1 MNSEHRTF
9 SDALSKTGLH
19 AGFPDRLEALAA
31 ELSAEGL
38 TEPELEDLVWYGWSF
53 VTQPVRWF
61 YGVLMGSGD
70 WRHAVIVAAA
80 ARRLRNSQAARD
92 HQRLLD
98 VREREIAY
106 KEAQL
111 RAAENES
118 VPDYLRVADT
128 NDIRLNGINPNTRTG
143 VIEAFD
149 RCWWRIDQIE
159 HWCHPPGDSVRE
171 ILAAERGWH
180 PPTERKGEGDLRM
193 WQRELRDRKAK
204 LGQEGGK

>member
-1 MNSEHRTF
+1 MEQQPRPLL
-9 SDALSKTGLH
+9 DVLAETGLH
-19 AGFPDRLEALAA
+19 AGYPRQLAQLTDQLEAA
-31 ELSAEGL
+31 GL
-38 TEPELEDLVWYGWSF
+38 TSGVAEDLVWYGWSF
-53 VTQPVRWF
+53 VSQPTRWF
-61 YGVLMGSGD
+61 YSLLIGNGD
-70 WRHAVIVAAA
+70 WTHAAHVARS

-106 KEAQL
+106 REAQL

-128 NDIRLNGINPNTRTG
+128 NDIRLNGIDPNTRAG

-171 ILAAERGWH
+171 ILAAERGWQS
-180 PPTERKGEGDLRM
+180 PTERKGEGDLRM